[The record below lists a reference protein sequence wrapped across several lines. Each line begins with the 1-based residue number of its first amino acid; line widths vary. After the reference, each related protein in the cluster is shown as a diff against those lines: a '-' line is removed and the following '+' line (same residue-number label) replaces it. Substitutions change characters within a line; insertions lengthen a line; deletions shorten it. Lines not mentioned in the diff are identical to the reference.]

1 MIHGETNEVNVI
13 FFNDLTNPPENIRK
27 PNSSYRQFLPIHT
40 FVYQGVRNFRFS
52 DIYRGIKWE
61 HGEEKI

>member
-1 MIHGETNEVNVI
+1 MLMKKKMIHGETNEVNVN

-27 PNSSYRQFLPIHT
+27 PNSSYRLIPIHT

-52 DIYRGIKWE
+52 DIYRGIK
-61 HGEEKI
+61 

>member
-1 MIHGETNEVNVI
+1 MLMKKKNMIHGETNEVNVN

-27 PNSSYRQFLPIHT
+27 PNSSYRLIPIHT

-52 DIYRGIKWE
+52 DIYRGIK
-61 HGEEKI
+61 